1 MKILFIGDI
10 VGRIGCE
17 HLRRILPDFKRRHNV
32 GLVIANGENSADR
45 NGITPE
51 TAEHIFTS
59 GVNVITTGNHAFR
72 QSSCNYYY
80 EECPYIIRPA
90 NFPEPSYGK
99 GFCIVDM
106 ISAQVCVINLL
117 GNVFMNQYGS
127 PFELVDKL
135 IDENSG
141 CPIKIIDFHAE
152 ATAEKKAFAY
162 YCDGRVSAVLGTHT
176 HVPTADAQ
184 ILPNK
189 TAYITDVGM
198 TGAVDS
204 VLGVKKEQSIAW
216 LTGKSLSARFD
227 PADGTCQMDCVLMDI
242 DAKTG
247 RAVSVEQFLIR

>member
-189 TAYITDVGM
+189 TGEKIIHNQHVIVFAEKAFGNDNIIGCPMRKGLHRHRIYIAGNIFCFCFFWQ
-198 TGAVDS
+198 
-204 VLGVKKEQSIAW
+204 KQE
-216 LTGKSLSARFD
+216 GKQT
-227 PADGTCQMDCVLMDI
+227 PAP
-242 DAKTG
+242 
-247 RAVSVEQFLIR
+247 RAHR